1 MRGMSSMYKTQKTPQ
16 HDYRGMRGKNKT
28 SLRPRVKGRVRVY
41 IMWGFVV
48 IRSSLK
54 EMRQFEQ
61 RKK

>member
-54 EMRQFEQ
+54 EMR
-61 RKK
+61 